1 MAEITSIFDFTKNQ
15 RIFEPFSKLILN
27 CTALSTVIMLYFY
40 CSTNGKYKEWE
51 DVVTREEAD
60 PDVPILVIGTKQD
73 LESQRGALPVHQK
86 RSHIAEDYV
95 TEEIHLCGTDAKSLM
110 PGSSASNKLSRFF
123 DKVIEKHFFQKR
135 DKSGS
140 GTFNHSD
147 RIERRRLV

>member
-1 MAEITSIFDFTKNQ
+1 M
-15 RIFEPFSKLILN
+15 
-27 CTALSTVIMLYFY
+27 
-40 CSTNGKYKEWE
+40 
-51 DVVTREEAD
+51 
-60 PDVPILVIGTKQD
+60 PILVIGTKQD

-123 DKVIEKHFFQKR
+123 DKVIEKHSFQKR

-147 RIERRRLV
+147 RIERRRIV

>member
-1 MAEITSIFDFTKNQ
+1 MISRKNNAFVQ
-15 RIFEPFSKLILN
+15 QFSKFISIKLHQ
-27 CTALSTVIMLYFY
+27 FHR
-40 CSTNGKYKEWE
+40 STNGKHKEWE

-123 DKVIEKHFFQKR
+123 DKVIEKHSFQKR

-147 RIERRRLV
+147 RIEQRRIV